1 MAKVRIAPKDYVAG
15 LAVQKLAPLTFRSPK
30 VPQPLYPV
38 DPPAEVRV
46 PTRHGYVR
54 CLVFRPAARAPLAG
68 TPARR
73 PPLHLQIHGGGM
85 IIRNV
90 HEDDHIGRYL
100 ASDVGCVVVSI
111 DYHAS
116 PQVTYPVAEQECFDV
131 LDWAVRNADQ
141 QGWDASRV
149 SVGGGSAGGKFAVNV
164 VQQAYDA
171 GIPLRAAVFS
181 YAVVDMTRSDRTSSL
196 RRPMISPIVQRMVE
210 RLYVVD
216 ESVRREPLASPIL
229 DEDLAAKMPPAV
241 LIQTGDLDTLGPE
254 MVELARRLKSSGVN
268 VQHTAYPWDH
278 AFTVAGKADRIE
290 TSVREIGAFLLDAL
304 DVLTETTAD

>member
-1 MAKVRIAPKDYVAG
+1 MAKVRIAPKDYLTG
-15 LAVQKLAPLTFRSPK
+15 LAAQKLAPLTFRSPK
-30 VPQPLYPV
+30 VPRPLYPL
-38 DPPAEVRV
+38 DPAAVIRV

-68 TPARR
+68 TREHR

-85 IIRNV
+85 VIRNV
-90 HEDDHIGRYL
+90 HEDDHICRYL

-111 DYHAS
+111 DYHAA

-141 QGWDASRV
+141 QGWDASRI

-164 VQQAYDA
+164 VQQAHDA
-171 GIPLRAAVFS
+171 KIPLRAAVLS
-181 YAVVDMTRSDRTSSL
+181 YAVVDMTRTDRTSSIPKPL
-196 RRPMISPIVQRMVE
+196 ISPTVQRMVS
-210 RLYVVD
+210 RLYAVD
-216 ESVRREPLASPIL
+216 ENLRREPLASPML

-241 LIQTGDLDTLGPE
+241 LIQTGVLDTLGPE
-254 MVELARRLKSSGVN
+254 MVALAQRLKSSGVN

-278 AFTVAGKADRIE
+278 AFTVSGESDHID
-290 TSVREIGAFLLDAL
+290 TSVREIGTFLLAAL
-304 DVLTETTAD
+304 AAASSD